1 MHPTM
6 SILVGVITLN
16 INWAKNVIEVLQD
29 ISLIGPKI

>member
-6 SILVGVITLN
+6 SILGGVITLS
-16 INWAKNVIEVLQD
+16 IHCAKNVIEVLQD